1 MTGEPARHG
10 AARRGT
16 AAASAGPG
24 HPMPGHPMP
33 GHPMPGGAVPQDP
46 VPQDPVPQDPVP
58 QDPVPQDPVPQDPV
72 PQNPVPQNPVPPNP
86 ASRATA
92 REPSNVR
99 RLCAIVLIMETVV
112 IWLSIPVALAVN
124 HASPSR
130 IGVAGVFLAVAAVVL
145 AALARRRPRWT
156 IIGGSVLQVLV
167 IAAGVIVPVMYF
179 LGAIFA
185 ALWVIGVGL
194 GRRLDATP

>member
-1 MTGEPARHG
+1 MTGEPVRHG
-10 AARRGT
+10 RAR
-16 AAASAGPG
+16 
-24 HPMPGHPMP
+24 
-33 GHPMPGGAVPQDP
+33 PQP
-46 VPQDPVPQDPVP
+46 RQPELQTPELQTPELQTPEPQAPAPQA
-58 QDPVPQDPVPQDPV
+58 
-72 PQNPVPQNPVPPNP
+72 P
-86 ASRATA
+86 AQQVS
-92 REPSNVR
+92 SVR

-124 HASPSR
+124 RASPSR
-130 IGVAGVFLAVAAVVL
+130 IGVAGVILAIAAVAL

-185 ALWVIGVGL
+185 ALWVIGIGL